1 MKKEQKQKWTK
12 RQEKAFGE
20 LKKRFTK
27 ELVLVVLNLDK
38 KIRIEVN
45 VSDYTIEKV
54 LPMECKDRKWQLV
67 AFLSKYLNEIKR
79 NYEIHNKKIL
89 AVIRKLENQQY
100 LLKDVKYKFE
110 VQTNYKNLE
119 YFIKAQN
126 LNQRQAHWALYLS
139 RFNFTLK
146 YILGIKIEKTDE
158 LSRRLD
164 QKIGVEKNNNN
175 QIFIKNCW
183 LCNLYKVVIE
193 RPKVDI
199 LEKIKKARSKDEE
212 VVGVVKEMKKVG
224 IKAVRGEKQQ
234 LKGDL
239 VLKEE
244 KVYMLKNKKLRVEI
258 IQLYHNMLVAGHEG
272 KWKMTELVTRNYQWL
287 GIIKDM
293 EKYVEEYDICQ
304 RIKNRTEVPTVK
316 LKLSKVLEKP

>member
-1 MKKEQKQKWTK
+1 
-12 RQEKAFGE
+12 
-20 LKKRFTK
+20 
-27 ELVLVVLNLDK
+27 
-38 KIRIEVN
+38 
-45 VSDYTIEKV
+45 
-54 LPMECKDRKWQLV
+54 
-67 AFLSKYLNEIKR
+67 
-79 NYEIHNKKIL
+79 
-89 AVIRKLENQQY
+89 
-100 LLKDVKYKFE
+100 
-110 VQTNYKNLE
+110 
-119 YFIKAQN
+119 
-126 LNQRQAHWALYLS
+126 
-139 RFNFTLK
+139 
-146 YILGIKIEKTDE
+146 
-158 LSRRLD
+158 
-164 QKIGVEKNNNN
+164 
-175 QIFIKNCW
+175 
-183 LCNLYKVVIE
+183 
-193 RPKVDI
+193 
-199 LEKIKKARSKDEE
+199 
-212 VVGVVKEMKKVG
+212 MKKVG